1 MGKSALIT
9 GITGQDGAVLAR
21 LLLEKNYRVHGL
33 RPYSATH
40 DTARI
45 DDLPVTLHYGDM
57 TDAGSLT
64 RVLDSSAP
72 DEIYNLAAMSH
83 VHVSFSMPELSAN
96 VNALGTLRL
105 LECLRLSG
113 SKSVRFYQASSSE
126 MFGRS
131 PPPQNEDTPFAPC
144 SPYGVSKLF
153 AYWTARNY
161 RDAYGM
167 FVSNGILFNHECAER
182 GEEFVTR
189 KISRGVNDVV
199 AGRASTLM
207 LGCLDARRDWGHAQ
221 DYMRGA
227 WMILQQDA
235 PDDYVLATGVSRT
248 VREFVTAAF
257 AALDVPIVW
266 TGQGVDE
273 KAIHKHTGQVLVKID
288 PALFR
293 PQEIYEL
300 RGDASRAR
308 RVLGWRP
315 EISFEDMV
323 AEMVSAD
330 RAEQD
335 HDLRFGT

>member
-33 RPYSATH
+33 RPYAATH

-45 DDLPVTLHYGDM
+45 DDLPLTLHYGDM
-57 TDAGSLT
+57 TDAGSLS
-64 RVLDSSAP
+64 RVLDAAAP

-113 SKSVRFYQASSSE
+113 ARRVRFYQASSSE

-131 PPPQNEDTPFAPC
+131 PAPQNEETPFAPC
-144 SPYGVSKLF
+144 SPYGVAKLY

-167 FVSNGILFNHECAER
+167 HVSNGILFNHESAER

-199 AGRASTLM
+199 AGRAAVLM
-207 LGCLDARRDWGHAQ
+207 LGCLDARRDWGHAR

-227 WMILQQDA
+227 WMMLQQDI
-235 PDDYVLATGVSRT
+235 PGDYVLATGVSRT

-257 AALDVPIVW
+257 AAAGVPAVW
-266 TGQGVDE
+266 TGQGLDE

-288 PALFR
+288 PSLFR
-293 PQEIYEL
+293 PQEIHEL
-300 RGDASRAR
+300 RGDAARAA
-308 RVLGWRP
+308 RVLGWHP

-323 AEMVSAD
+323 AGMVAAD
-330 RAEQD
+330 REGLS
-335 HDLRFGT
+335 HDVRFGT